1 MRIQNQISNTRWGG
15 GGLSG
20 ERRAAR
26 CRFSCLPFAGDAVV
40 IEALRAMLM
49 ARARY
54 DILRY
59 QELALVVSDFGV
71 LLLDS
76 HSITS
81 ASSAVAS
88 SSQWHH
94 VKLVLALEHV
104 THYAIH
110 KDNNRLVFTSISI
123 CLVPVRVRVRIC
135 STHTQYRGDVC

>member
-1 MRIQNQISNTRWGG
+1 M
-15 GGLSG
+15 
-20 ERRAAR
+20 
-26 CRFSCLPFAGDAVV
+26 
-40 IEALRAMLM
+40 EALRAMLM

-76 HSITS
+76 HSLAPLP
-81 ASSAVAS
+81 ASVALS
-88 SSQWHH
+88 SH

-110 KDNNRLVFTSISI
+110 KDNNRYSFSEYARQQLPMYSYEYCAT
-123 CLVPVRVRVRIC
+123 
-135 STHTQYRGDVC
+135 T